1 VGLDAALEIRPT
13 GERPRFDFEI
23 GALVGSRCAAC
34 GSSAWPARA
43 VCHRCG
49 SASVEERTFAGAAR
63 LQSYTEVRV
72 ARPGIEAPYALGQVL
87 LHDGPVVFGRVVGL
101 REPVDLPCPVATRIG
116 RGPDGVPVYWF
127 EPE

>member
-1 VGLDAALEIRPT
+1 MGLDAALERAPT
-13 GERPRFDFEI
+13 GERPRFDFEA
-23 GALVGSRCAAC
+23 GALVGGTCSVC
-34 GSSAWPARA
+34 GTSAWPARA

-49 SASVEERTFAGAAR
+49 SARVEERAFTGTAR

-72 ARPGIEAPYALGQVL
+72 ARPGLEPPYALGQVL

-101 REPVDLPCPVATRIG
+101 VEPVDLPCSVVTRVG
-116 RGPDGVPVYWF
+116 HSPDGVPVYWF